1 MKRLIILRGPAGS
14 GKTTVSMALRD
25 KIGEND
31 TYVLDLDVTHHDE
44 HKFNR
49 NLEDCLQHRNVIGE
63 IFYGNSHTTN
73 PTKWIVRFKDAGY
86 NILSVILFCNKEVCI
101 DRCKKDNTTRRHSV
115 NREKDTIS
123 KYYDEF
129 YQREQRTPFHIIAGI
144 KGIMIE
150 TESKSTI
157 EVAEDILRNFTRLF
171 PKYR

>member
-86 NILSVILFCNKEVCI
+86 NILSVILFCSKDICI
-101 DRCKKDNTTRRHSV
+101 DRCKNDNTTGRHPV
-115 NREKDTIS
+115 NKQKDRIS

-129 YQREQRTPFHIIAGI
+129 YQRENQKPFHIVAGI
-144 KGIMIE
+144 KETRIE
-150 TESKSTI
+150 TENKPQI
-157 EVAEDILRNFTRLF
+157 EIAEDILSNFDIIF
-171 PKYR
+171 PPS